1 MEKEYYDATL
11 GYDFKVDSRGLFQCG
26 CGSVHIYV
34 SGITD
39 TIMWKGMGDVSRV
52 WYVRCALD
60 HMIWRARLE

>member
-1 MEKEYYDATL
+1 MEKEYHDATL
-11 GYDFKVDSRGLFQCG
+11 GYHFKVDSRVLFQCG

-34 SGITD
+34 RGVTD

-60 HMIWRARLE
+60 HMIWRAQLE